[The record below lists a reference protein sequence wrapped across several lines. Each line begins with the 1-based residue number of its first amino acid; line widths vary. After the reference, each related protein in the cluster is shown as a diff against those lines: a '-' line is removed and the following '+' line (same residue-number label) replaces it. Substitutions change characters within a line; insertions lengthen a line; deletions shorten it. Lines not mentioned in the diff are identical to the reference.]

1 MQSLENK
8 RPHISSQKIH
18 GEPIGDYQRAGVVGD
33 YQRAGVGGMKVNGDK
48 TKNSD
53 CIS

>member
-18 GEPIGDYQRAGVVGD
+18 GEPIGDYQRAGV
-33 YQRAGVGGMKVNGDK
+33 GGMKVNGDK